1 MDTNSNSKN
10 SIGVLLVGH
19 GSRLPYGKDVISQIA
34 ELYKETTDYHVAVGF
49 MNMSKPSIPTA
60 MNQLAD
66 AGVEKIVVTPV
77 FLAPG
82 VHTRQDI
89 PRILGLD
96 NGHDV
101 SEHDHSSEGSPDNE
115 HDHGHN
121 DGHSHGHEHAH
132 GHAHDD
138 EGEEINFRG
147 EIIYTEP
154 LGADR
159 RIADIINDRVN
170 NAL

>member
-10 SIGVLLVGH
+10 NIGVLLVGH

-34 ELYKETTDYHVAVGF
+34 EIYKRKTDYPVVIGF
-49 MNMSKPSIPTA
+49 MNMSKPSIPSA
-60 MNQLAD
+60 INHLANI
-66 AGVEKIVVTPV
+66 GVDKIVVTPV

-82 VHTRQDI
+82 VHTQQDI

-96 NGHDV
+96 NV
-101 SEHDHSSEGSPDNE
+101 NEKHDHSKDQE
-115 HDHGHN
+115 HN
-121 DGHSHGHEHAH
+121 HSHNHEERLA
-132 GHAHDD
+132 
-138 EGEEINFRG
+138 EIQFEG

-154 LGADR
+154 LGADE
-159 RIADIINDRVN
+159 RIAAIIKDRVD